1 MTDDPPSHDADG
13 SRGVGIVRP
22 ADVAFDGPFPL
33 ELGGSLPRLELRYE
47 TYGRLAPDASNAILV
62 PHALSGDHHVA
73 GRHDPADPKPGW
85 WDAFVGPGRM
95 VDTDRFFVIGVNTLG
110 GCRGST
116 GPLSTDPATG
126 APYGGDF
133 PEITFGDVVRAQRC
147 LVAHLGIRR
156 LRAVVGGSKGGM
168 QALLWALDHPAE
180 VDRVVTLAAG
190 LRQPPL
196 ALALNAVARAAIL
209 ADPRWRGGHY
219 RPGEGPDSGLAVA
232 RMVGHASY
240 LSHEAFDR
248 KLGRAVVPGSR
259 PGDPVHW
266 QVESYLRHQ
275 GEAFVRRFDAN
286 AFVRITRAVDRF
298 DITER
303 AAGLA
308 RPGSPKVLAVGF
320 SSDGLYPPAECRAAA
335 EAAGP
340 NGAFHLVATDAGHD
354 AFLLPEPGLVRRVR
368 EFLA

>member
-13 SRGVGIVRP
+13 SRCVGIVRP

-126 APYGGDF
+126 AAFGGDF
-133 PEITFGDVVRAQRC
+133 PEITFGDVVRAQRR

-298 DITER
+298 DITDR